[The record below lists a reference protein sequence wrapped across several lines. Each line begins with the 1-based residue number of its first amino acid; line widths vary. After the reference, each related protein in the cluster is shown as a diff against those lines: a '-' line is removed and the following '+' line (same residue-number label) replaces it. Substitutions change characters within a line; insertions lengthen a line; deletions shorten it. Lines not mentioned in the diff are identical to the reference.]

1 MGRIVTPT
9 YRVEVVERRTASS
22 NPAVTRMAWDCRSK
36 GRPTDANL
44 ERYVLAYADSLK
56 SGGVN
61 VHLSESLGFMPIPH
75 SARIVRQSTGQVV
88 ASWQA
93 AMFQVF

>member
-1 MGRIVTPT
+1 MGRTITPT
-9 YRVEVVERRTASS
+9 YRLEMEEQRAGSTS
-22 NPAVTRMAWDCRSK
+22 PAMTRMAWK

-44 ERYVLAYADSLK
+44 ERYVFAYVDSLK

-61 VHLSESLGFMPIPH
+61 VHLSESLGYMPIPH
-75 SARIVRQSTGQVV
+75 AARVVRQSTGQVV
-88 ASWQA
+88 ASWEA